1 MISEYGVIMS
11 VSPPGEKKALE
22 ILESALEHGMDSDYY
37 SIQLS
42 AFEVISKMEVRTEDI
57 NKKYSS
63 LLFILGDTCKDLSKS
78 ESNVDYL
85 FDALSFYKMMYNL
98 DVELNN
104 EPGMN
109 MALLMKA
116 GIYSSVDD
124 YSNLERICKLYDSS
138 GLGDDR
144 DPDKYS
150 LWDAWKAI
158 VEANNVGLLSDDEGD
173 SDCFI
178 ATAAYGTPFD
188 PKIDV
193 LRNWRDDSLRNLSLG
208 RLFIRIY
215 YFTSPPVANV
225 VAKSGFLRLC
235 VRVVI
240 SPIIYLLKP
249 KYDTTR

>member
-1 MISEYGVIMS
+1 MS

-22 ILESALEHGMDSDYY
+22 ILENALEYGMDSDYY

-42 AFEVISKMEVRTEDI
+42 AFEVISKMQVRNADI
-57 NKKYSS
+57 NEKYSR
-63 LLFILGDTCKDLSKS
+63 LLFILGGSCERLAES
-78 ESNVDYL
+78 ESNVDYI
-85 FDALSFYKMMYNL
+85 FGAISAYEMMYNL
-98 DVELNN
+98 AVESND
-104 EPGMN
+104 ESGMTFS
-109 MALLMKA
+109 LLKKA
-116 GIYSSVDD
+116 SIYGKMED
-124 YSNLERICKLYDSS
+124 YANLERVCQLYDSL
-138 GLGDDR
+138 GLGGEP
-144 DPDKYS
+144 DPEKYS
-150 LWDAWKAI
+150 LWDGWKAI
-158 VEANNVGLLSDDEGD
+158 VEAHNAGLLSDDEAN

-188 PKIDV
+188 PKINV

-225 VAKSGFLRLC
+225 VARSGFLRLC

-249 KYDTTR
+249 KYDTTS